1 MKYLV
6 MTSPDSQGNSE
17 VFYSL
22 LMPEDSAPNDLVTR
36 WDKLV
41 DNSPITVVS
50 SIGKDNLGIDAIW
63 NEDSKEF
70 SKPEDKILR
79 SSKPR
84 ESKTYSFLI
93 ENQVVSIITVNED
106 FGDDSKL
113 VAGFSDPVVIK
124 SVSDESPVDLGYIWD
139 GTVFTPPTDN

>member
-22 LMPEDSAPNDLVTR
+22 LMPEDSAPSDLITR
-36 WDKLV
+36 WNKLV
-41 DNSPITVVS
+41 DNSPITVVAS
-50 SIGKDNLGIDAIW
+50 TGKDNLGIDAIW

-70 SKPEDKILR
+70 SKPEDKVLR

-84 ESKTYSFLI
+84 ESKTYSFLV
-93 ENQVVSIITVNED
+93 ESQVVSIITINED

-113 VAGFSDPVVIK
+113 VAGFSDPVVVQ
-124 SVSDESPVDLGYIWD
+124 SVEDDSPIDLGYIWD
-139 GTVFTPPTDN
+139 GNNFLPPTDN